1 MSFRE
6 TFVGD
11 CHFHKVLREFGII
24 HSKILMDPINR
35 CPRALIKVNFYT
47 TVEPHFIRSQANFKF
62 KVHIFINFLLFSC
75 VWDSFETP
83 LMNVQKHPYKSQYIL
98 RVML

>member
-1 MSFRE
+1 MSFRD

-62 KVHIFINFLLFSC
+62 KVHIFINFLLFSYAC
-75 VWDSFETP
+75 GTHLKLP
-83 LMNVQKHPYKSQYIL
+83 
-98 RVML
+98 

>member
-47 TVEPHFIRSQANFKF
+47 TVEPHFIRSQATFKF
-62 KVHIFINFLLFSC
+62 KVHIFIK
-75 VWDSFETP
+75 
-83 LMNVQKHPYKSQYIL
+83 VQKHPYKSQDIL